1 VYWVWTALGIT
12 VTLIVLTDIAQ
23 TLFAP
28 AESGSLSAQ
37 FAALVWKSVRRISR
51 SHPNRL
57 SVAGSLIMVL
67 TIGLW
72 TVGLT
77 VGGALIYWP
86 RLTEDF
92 LVASGLNLAENESFA
107 DAVYV
112 SMVTLG
118 TLGYGDLTPQTTFLR
133 FAMPLQA
140 LIGFAL
146 FTAAI
151 SWIMSVYPAL
161 SRQRHLA
168 REVQLLHANE
178 REAGNAV
185 DVLDPVAYGDI
196 LKDFANQVV
205 AIRNDLVHHSV
216 TYYFRV
222 NDPDSALTVALPS
235 LHDRARLASAHDSP
249 DVRFQALLLSKALDD
264 LAGYIASSW
273 LPTDHQAD
281 TEAVLR
287 AYAEQHLHR
296 LTT

>member
-1 VYWVWTALGIT
+1 
-12 VTLIVLTDIAQ
+12 
-23 TLFAP
+23 
-28 AESGSLSAQ
+28 
-37 FAALVWKSVRRISR
+37 
-51 SHPNRL
+51 
-57 SVAGSLIMVL
+57 
-67 TIGLW
+67 
-72 TVGLT
+72 
-77 VGGALIYWP
+77 
-86 RLTEDF
+86 
-92 LVASGLNLAENESFA
+92 
-107 DAVYV
+107 
-112 SMVTLG
+112 MVTLG

-222 NDPDSALTVALPS
+222 NDSDSALTVALPS
-235 LHDRARLASAHDSP
+235 LHDRSRLASGHDSP

-273 LPTDHQAD
+273 LPTDQQAG